1 MIANT
6 LSAISKIYTYIYI
19 MQANTKS
26 KPQVYI
32 DAGADITLPQNY

>member
-1 MIANT
+1 MIPNII
-6 LSAISKIYTYIYI
+6 SVKSKISRYI
-19 MQANTKS
+19 MQATTKS